1 MVKVYSHTWHE
12 HNLMLYLDQ
21 ANPICDALEKAN
33 VQYFF
38 AGLNKGP
45 SKSPS
50 HIIPCSDVALSNLCV
65 RDGEL
70 HLIDFEMAN
79 PKGFLEDKMI
89 KVKELIH

>member
-1 MVKVYSHTWHE
+1 M
-12 HNLMLYLDQ
+12 
-21 ANPICDALEKAN
+21 CDALEKAN

-45 SKSPS
+45 FKPP
-50 HIIPCSDVALSNLCV
+50 IAYNPRSDVALSNLCI

-79 PKGFLEDKMI
+79 PKGFLKI
-89 KVKELIH
+89 KCIPRLKKCLDMTLITLESFC